1 MKAAV
6 QMEGVPGL
14 IDIIFADLEERHGKK
29 FVSAFLGLLTLSVEG
44 LSEREAEHLLSLMD
58 DVLDFLYEWWVPP
71 SRAMPPMLV
80 HRVIADLGKYL
91 TLRRSE
97 SGISVYQW
105 YHRQFWE
112 TARSRYLSD
121 SAVRERLHGVLSIYF
136 SNCISPS
143 LEHEN
148 RQVPSQPL
156 VLSDSSVWSD
166 NCIVNRRRVVEASHH
181 LLHAGKDYFGAAV
194 NELCDLDTICAHI
207 IAGTS
212 HVYFSSNIIA
222 TITTITIITITIP

>member
-1 MKAAV
+1 MKAAL

-14 IDIIFADLEERHGKK
+14 IDIIFADLEEKHGKK

-58 DVLDFLYEWWVPP
+58 DVLSFLYEWWIPP
-71 SRAMPPMLV
+71 YRAMPPMLV

-105 YHRQFWE
+105 YHRQFFE

-121 SAVRERLHGVLSIYF
+121 SAVRERLHGVLSSYF
-136 SNCISPS
+136 SNSISPT
-143 LEHEN
+143 LEHEK

-156 VLSDSSVWSD
+156 VLSDSSVWND
-166 NCIVNRRRVVEASHH
+166 NCIVNRRRIVEASYH

-212 HVYFSSNIIA
+212 HVYFSSNII
-222 TITTITIITITIP
+222 TTITIITLITITIQ